1 MTMEFLIKRVDGG
14 WLTLHQNQF
23 DAVLRPSAGLW
34 QSTENRGDYG
44 IRAADCE
51 ISFSFEEPG
60 IQAVFESSTWR
71 EDEAFA
77 TALEIAARAATATG
91 HRTVVIRL

>member
-34 QSTENRGDYG
+34 QSTENRGD
-44 IRAADCE
+44 
-51 ISFSFEEPG
+51 
-60 IQAVFESSTWR
+60 
-71 EDEAFA
+71 
-77 TALEIAARAATATG
+77 
-91 HRTVVIRL
+91 